1 MVVVNLEVYH
11 MLTVWK
17 QSITRD
23 CFLHIYRIMHALT
36 GFVGDVPLGGPNS
49 KAHRSQNRPESLPPR
64 FHVIKQQAIH
74 NFDPTTNLDL
84 NLGRTSN
91 LFRPSPE
98 PPIPPLSN
106 LITG

>member
-36 GFVGDVPLGGPNS
+36 GFVGDVPLGRPIS
-49 KAHRSQNRPESLPPR
+49 TAHHSQNRPDCLLPR
-64 FHVIKQQAIH
+64 F
-74 NFDPTTNLDL
+74 T
-84 NLGRTSN
+84 
-91 LFRPSPE
+91 
-98 PPIPPLSN
+98 
-106 LITG
+106 